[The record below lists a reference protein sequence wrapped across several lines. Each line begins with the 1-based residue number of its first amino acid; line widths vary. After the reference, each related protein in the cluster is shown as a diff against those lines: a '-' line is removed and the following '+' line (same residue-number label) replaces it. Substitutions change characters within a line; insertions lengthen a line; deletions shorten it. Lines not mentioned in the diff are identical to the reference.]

1 MRALAVDFGT
11 SNTVAAIGVDG
22 GAPRLVAID
31 GSPLLP
37 SSVFRTDDGALA
49 VGRDADRQA
58 RLDPT
63 RYEPNPKRR
72 IDDGEI
78 LLGDAA
84 VPVVSAIAAVLRRVA
99 GEVGRQ
105 LGGPPDQVRLT
116 HPARWGSRRRDT
128 LLAASREAG
137 LADDPV
143 LIPEPVAAA
152 THFAT
157 LSGTGLADGAALAV
171 YDLGGGT
178 FDAAVVRRR
187 GAGYEVLAEAGLPDL
202 GGVDF
207 DQAILDHIGRT
218 QLAGPDREDWQR
230 LLAPSDPAS
239 RRAARTMATDIRDGK
254 EALSRHPHVDIALPP
269 PFADVH
275 LTRSELDE
283 LIRSDLQRSVDLV
296 GRAIAD
302 AGLSPD
308 RLAGV
313 YLVGGSSRVPLVA
326 RLIQEGLGVTP
337 TTLDQPETSVATGAL
352 YLPVGAKPAAQGPV
366 AGPSG
371 RGAPGSGPRTGPG
384 ATAAAAGLAAGAAT
398 GPGGPGRTGPVPGV
412 PAAAGPVAG
421 APRAGMP
428 PTGPGAPRPAGPTS
442 GAHRA
447 ATGPQTLGPA
457 SGAHRA
463 PTGPGT
469 QPGSGAPRP
478 GGSQPTGPTT
488 GSHRPAATGPG
499 GPRPAGPAT
508 GAQRSAG
515 PVAGA
520 PRPAGIQ
527 STGPVPGVHRSGP
540 PSGTQPAGPV
550 SGTHRSATGP
560 RPAAAGQP
568 ARGPVAGSPQLGRP
582 APARPGIAQAGPAR
596 PAAAPAPI
604 PRPAPNP
611 AFTPAPGGPPPAAP
625 TFRTFTGG
633 PGGPPGPGTGKR
645 SRGTLYAIS
654 GGLAAV
660 LVLVV
665 TLIAVNLG
673 NSGDPGPTPTPTIAG
688 PTTSSGGST
697 ASPSTEFDR
706 FFTSTAL
713 RDYVRPFYG
722 EIESCTEE
730 DTSGTSAAQCVFDDG
745 HEVLLFELPSGAS
758 LELWRRTLSEST
770 QMQGATKGTWS
781 EGQKWTVEK
790 SGGSA
795 LYWDVEDE
803 RLGGLVIKQSESL
816 SDLDSWWADRFGK

>member
-11 SNTVAAIGVDG
+11 SNTVAALGVDG

-37 SSVFRTDDGALA
+37 SSVFRTDDGTLA

-72 IDDGEI
+72 IDDGEL

-84 VPVVSAIAAVLRRVA
+84 VPVVSTIAAVLRRVA

-218 QLAGPDREDWQR
+218 QLAGPDREEWQR
-230 LLAPSDPAS
+230 LLAPADPAS

-283 LIRSDLQRSVDLV
+283 LIRDDLQRSVDLV
-296 GRAIAD
+296 ARAIAD
-302 AGLSPD
+302 AGLAPE

-313 YLVGGSSRVPLVA
+313 YLVGGSSRIPLVA

-352 YLPVGAKPAAQGPV
+352 YLPVGATPAARGPV
-366 AGPSG
+366 AGPPG
-371 RGAPGSGPRTGPG
+371 RTAPAGPVRTAPVPMVP
-384 ATAAAAGLAAGAAT
+384 AAGAGALAAGMAASGPASGRVPGAPPAGPTPGAHRAT
-398 GPGGPGRTGPVPGV
+398 GSQPTGPPAGAHPTRAASGSHSTGPVPG
-412 PAAAGPVAG
+412 A
-421 APRAGMP
+421 
-428 PTGPGAPRPAGPTS
+428 TS

-447 ATGPQTLGPA
+447 A
-457 SGAHRA
+457 
-463 PTGPGT
+463 
-469 QPGSGAPRP
+469 P
-478 GGSQPTGPTT
+478 GGQPTGVQ
-488 GSHRPAATGPG
+488 RPAAGM
-499 GPRPAGPAT
+499 
-508 GAQRSAG
+508 
-515 PVAGA
+515 
-520 PRPAGIQ
+520 Q

-540 PSGTQPAGPV
+540 AGPGSGAHRAAGAPAG
-550 SGTHRSATGP
+550 A
-560 RPAAAGQP
+560 RPMGAPQPTRAAAAHPMGAAP
-568 ARGPVAGSPQLGRP
+568 ASARP
-582 APARPGIAQAGPAR
+582 APTLRTGNPTGPPATRPAPGPTRPTGPA
-596 PAAAPAPI
+596 AAPI

-611 AFTPAPGGPPPAAP
+611 AFSPAPGGPPPAAP

-633 PGGPPGPGTGKR
+633 PGGPAGPGAPTKNNR
-645 SRGTLYAIS
+645 TTLLVAA

-660 LVLVV
+660 LVLVIS
-665 TLIAVNLG
+665 LIAVNLG
-673 NSGDPGPTPTPTIAG
+673 NGDDPGPTPIPTQAIPTQAIPTPTGTGA
-688 PTTSSGGST
+688 S
-697 ASPSTEFDR
+697 SPSTEFDR
-706 FFTSTAL
+706 YFTSTAL
-713 RDYVRPFYG
+713 RDYARPYYG
-722 EIESCTEE
+722 ELSSCSEESTQ
-730 DTSGTSAAQCVFDDG
+730 GAAAARCVFEDG
-745 HEVLLFELPSGAS
+745 HEVLIFELPAGAS
-758 LELWRRTLSEST
+758 LELWRSTLSATS
-770 QMQGATKGTWS
+770 QLQGATKGTWA

-790 SGGSA
+790 SGGSV
-795 LYWDVEDE
+795 LYWDVEDD
-803 RLGGLVIKQSESL
+803 RLGGLVIKASESL
-816 SDLDSWWADRFGK
+816 SDLDDWWSERFGK